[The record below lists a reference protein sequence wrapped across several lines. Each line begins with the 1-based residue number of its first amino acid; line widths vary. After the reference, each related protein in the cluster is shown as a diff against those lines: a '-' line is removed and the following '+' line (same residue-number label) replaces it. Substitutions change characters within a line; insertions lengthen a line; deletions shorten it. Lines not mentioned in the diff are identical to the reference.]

1 MKDTWN
7 PDLYKNNHSFVY
19 DYGKDLLA
27 LLDPKDGEVILD
39 LGCGT
44 GELTYEISKKT
55 PFVTGIDASEKM
67 LSEAKKKLS

>member
-44 GELTYEISKKT
+44 G
-55 PFVTGIDASEKM
+55 FGIF
-67 LSEAKKKLS
+67 L